1 MGKTLIML
9 HNHSTVCLFGWDVCN
24 ACQFVADRMR
34 DLRVCCY
41 YLCAQE
47 ISTKSVRKRFQPLGE
62 IAHLVMPRPKLMRI
76 MRRWTFYVM
85 CPCALSVIVKHHRID
100 ILQNTH
106 KPASVPFLPCLNP
119 NCFELINDLCPNM
132 KRAKTLIWHH
142 WP

>member
-1 MGKTLIML
+1 MPVYLVGMCVMRVSLRRISHAGFAIL
-9 HNHSTVCLFGWDVCN
+9 LFIFG
-24 ACQFVADRMR
+24 
-34 DLRVCCY
+34 
-41 YLCAQE
+41 AQE
-47 ISTKSVRKRFQPLGE
+47 ISTKLVRKRFLPQGE